1 MILAHAGVEKNIK
14 SVAGNKNVMENKR
27 EVSLLIP
34 YKIKKGEILVY
45 LQKRTKDAKR
55 LPDYFGFFGGGIE
68 EDESPEQAFRRE
80 MQEELNIIP
89 YGYTYFKKFEFDRGV
104 KNIFILKA
112 SDDFE
117 KQITILEG
125 EYGRWFSEQEIINEP
140 KLIDEDKFVLKEL
153 CRFLLSQK

>member
-1 MILAHAGVEKNIK
+1 
-14 SVAGNKNVMENKR
+14 MENKR
-27 EVSLLIP
+27 KTSLLAP
-34 YKIKKGEILVY
+34 YRIEGKNVLIY
-45 LQKRTKDAKR
+45 LQKRSKDAKR
-55 LPDYFGFFGGGIE
+55 LPGYFGFFGGVIE
-68 EDESPEQAFRRE
+68 DNESPEQALRRE
-80 MQEELNIIP
+80 MQEELSIIP
-89 YGYTYFKKFEFDRGV
+89 YGYTYFKKFDFNRGV